1 MTAGSIP
8 TADVD
13 VTEGLVRHLLAA
25 QHPDLANRTLT
36 LVANGWDNV
45 IFRLGD
51 DLVVRMPR
59 REVAAQLV
67 LNEQRCLPG
76 LAERLP
82 ITIPAPVRLGL
93 PGDGYPWHWSVC
105 KWVVGDVAADV
116 ALADPTLEAR
126 RLGEFLAALH
136 VEARGAAP
144 LNPVRGNPVTEL
156 RDRFVPRLEQLA
168 ELVDAR
174 RVRAMFDE
182 FLDVPDW
189 TGEPVW
195 LHGDLHSAN
204 VIVTDGAISAVI
216 DWGDVTAGDPAC
228 DLAIGWMLFGDDDRT
243 MFRAAAGARAA
254 IDDATWRR
262 AEAWA
267 LHFAVMYLAH
277 SADSERF
284 ERMGR
289 SLLAAVLAAR

>member
-1 MTAGSIP
+1 MPA
-8 TADVD
+8 AEVD

-25 QHPDLANRTLT
+25 QHPDLANRTLR

-45 IFRLGD
+45 IFHLGD

-59 REVAAQLV
+59 RAVAAQLV
-67 LNEQRCLPG
+67 LNEQHCLPR

-105 KWVVGDVAADV
+105 RWFIGDVAADV
-116 ALADPTLEAR
+116 AFADPMLEAR

-136 VEARGAAP
+136 VEADGAAP
-144 LNPVRGNPVTEL
+144 LNAVRGNPVADL
-156 RDRFVPRLEQLA
+156 RDRFMPRLEQLG

-174 RVRAMFDE
+174 RVRAVFDE
-182 FLDVPDW
+182 LLDVEEW
-189 TGEPVW
+189 NGEPVW

-204 VIVTDGAISAVI
+204 VVVADGSISAVI
-216 DWGDVTAGDPAC
+216 DWGDVTAGDTAC
-228 DLAIGWMLFGDDDRT
+228 DLAIGWMLFGDDDRAV
-243 MFRAAAGARAA
+243 FRAAAGA

-289 SLLAAVLAAR
+289 SLLAAVLSDH